1 MLTLLA
7 LWALVVPAAQET
19 AAPTPSTPP
28 PAAAAPAE
36 YQIGPQDILAISVF
50 GHDDLT
56 QTVVVQADGTLTY
69 PLVGRIPASDK
80 TAKDLERD
88 LTERLG
94 KSFIRNPQ
102 VTVAIREYRS
112 KTVLVAGEIGHP
124 GTYPLAGGMTIVEIL
139 AKAGPVSPGAA
150 AEVIVVRPKGE
161 SHGPVLPSEM
171 TDSALVEILRV
182 NVRAIESGDLS
193 ANIVLKPNDTVF
205 VPQAP
210 KVYVSGEVNSPGA
223 YPLTPGTTVRQILSL
238 AGGITEDG
246 STGRIRVVRTVSG
259 KPHESGIKI
268 DDPVQAGDTLVV
280 RAKIF

>member
-7 LWALVVPAAQET
+7 LWALVMPAAQQT
-19 AAPTPSTPP
+19 PAPAPP

-88 LTERLG
+88 LTVRLG

>member
-1 MLTLLA
+1 MLMLLA

-19 AAPTPSTPP
+19 AAPTPS

-50 GHDDLT
+50 GHDELT

-69 PLVGRIPASDK
+69 PLVGRIPAYDK